1 MPRHRRLALVVVLL
15 TAAALPGQQ
24 AIAAQSEMVI
34 AREGTGQGE
43 KHYHRPGCAVVR
55 DGKGVV
61 AMARAEAESRGFKA
75 HRDCDPALSAPAA
88 APPGATSATPSKAPP
103 ETVFID
109 AAATHYHRKDCARL
123 GKDARPLPVTDVG
136 KRWPCPA
143 CRPPVPKRT
152 TEPLVPRW
160 RGPGRSGGGPDAAGA
175 SPAFVF
181 SSSVAG

>member
-1 MPRHRRLALVVVLL
+1 LILTALVIS
-15 TAAALPGQQ
+15 GQH

-34 AREGTGQGE
+34 AREGVGQGE
-43 KHYHRPGCAVVR
+43 KNYHRPGCPVVR

-88 APPGATSATPSKAPP
+88 PQGATVPTLRKAPP

-109 AAATHYHRKDCARL
+109 TAATHYHRKDCAKL
-123 GKDARPLPVTDVG
+123 GAGAKAVAVTDVG
-136 KRWPCPA
+136 KRWPCPT

-152 TEPLVPRW
+152 ADPVVPRW
-160 RGPGRSGGGPDAAGA
+160 RGPGRRGGAPVVPETP
-175 SPAFVF
+175 PALPS
-181 SSSVAG
+181 SSSVPG